1 MALVLGA
8 NYHRNS
14 NKRDLLYMVTR
25 ISSTRGGVQAIAQ
38 VTIPSAFPVVDE
50 VAEVSVSTQQD
61 QRSVKTSKACHHKRK
76 SRSNLCCVG
85 QSR

>member
-14 NKRDLLYMVTR
+14 NKRDLLY

-50 VAEVSVSTQQD
+50 VAEVSVSMQQD
-61 QRSVKTSKACHHKRK
+61 QRSVQ
-76 SRSNLCCVG
+76 NE
-85 QSR
+85 QSLPPQKKIPL